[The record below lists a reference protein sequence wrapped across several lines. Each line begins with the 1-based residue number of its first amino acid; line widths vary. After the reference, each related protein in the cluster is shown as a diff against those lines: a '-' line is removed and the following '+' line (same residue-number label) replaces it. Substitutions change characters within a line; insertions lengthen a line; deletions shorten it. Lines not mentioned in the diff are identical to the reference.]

1 MKSNETY
8 WFIFTIL
15 VVLRRYLVWIRLLK
29 VALLRLR
36 KDPVDG
42 VGLALFL
49 DHFLFP
55 LFLANALQDFVEAL
69 VRSIQ

>member
-29 VALLRLR
+29 VAFLRLR

-42 VGLALFL
+42 VGLALL
-49 DHFLFP
+49 LYHLLLP
-55 LFLANALQDFVEAL
+55 LFLANALQDVFQVL
-69 VRSIQ
+69 VRRVQ